1 MKKSVKKNNVKKIGF
16 CLALVFCFFV
26 LFACASLP
34 SESVYVPLSQQSS
47 DAASF
52 DIILDGAE
60 TYIVVW
66 GDSLSKISRSKY
78 RNGFY
83 YPLIMMASSNVVK
96 DQDKI
101 EVGTILVIPKLQA
114 NLDNPKARESM
125 KKYFLEIAVIT
136 ERKRP
141 RDAAGLRNLANSL

>member
-1 MKKSVKKNNVKKIGF
+1 MEKSLNKNNVKKTGF
-16 CLALVFCFFV
+16 CLTLISIFFM
-26 LFACASLP
+26 FFSCASLP